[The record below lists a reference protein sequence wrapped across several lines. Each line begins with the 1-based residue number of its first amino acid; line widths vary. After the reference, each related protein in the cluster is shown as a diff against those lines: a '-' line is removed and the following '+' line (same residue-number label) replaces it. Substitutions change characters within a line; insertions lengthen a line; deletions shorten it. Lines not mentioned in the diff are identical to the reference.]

1 VIDDKD
7 ENRLPPEG
15 FRQRGPAPRG
25 TRLLLIRHGECV
37 ANADGLAGGPIGDGG
52 LTALGRRQA
61 MSLARRLEIT
71 KELSSAGAFYTSTLP
86 RAIETGEY
94 MFPVINPDLV
104 VVRDESLCE
113 LSVGEADGLTWAE
126 VQARYVLPNWDKEPG
141 AQNVPGGE
149 SLLGF
154 FERCVDAMGRIVLA
168 HPNQLVVMVV
178 HGGFIEQAMKLYQ
191 GLSGEVR
198 LRPRIENCSMTE
210 IEFYEGEKR
219 LLRYNDLSPIGVA

>member
-1 VIDDKD
+1 MDEKD

-37 ANADGLAGGPIGDGG
+37 ANAVGLAGGPVGDGG
-52 LTALGRRQA
+52 LTDLGIRQA
-61 MSLARRLEIT
+61 TALAGRLAIT
-71 KELSSAGAFYTSTLP
+71 KELSSASAFYTSTLP

-94 MFPVINPDLV
+94 VFPAINPDLV
-104 VVRDESLCE
+104 AVRDESLCE

-126 VQARYVLPNWDKEPG
+126 VQARYVLPNWDETPD
-141 AQNVPGGE
+141 ARNVPGGE

-154 FERCVDAMGRIVLA
+154 YERCVSAMERIVLA
-168 HPNQLVVMVV
+168 HPNQLVVLVV

-191 GLSGEVR
+191 GVGGRVR

-210 IEFYEGEKR
+210 IEFYEGQKR

>member
-7 ENRLPPEG
+7 ESRLPPEG

-37 ANADGLAGGPIGDGG
+37 ANAEGLAGGPIGDGG

-71 KELSSAGAFYTSTLP
+71 NELSSAGAFYTSTLP

-94 MFPVINPDLV
+94 VFPVINPELV
-104 VVRDESLCE
+104 AIRDESLCE

-126 VQARYVLPNWDKEPG
+126 VQDRYVLPNWDKEPG

-154 FERCVDAMGRIVLA
+154 FERCVDAMARIVLA

-219 LLRYNDLSPIGVA
+219 LLRYNDLSPIGVE

>member
-1 VIDDKD
+1 MDEKD

-37 ANADGLAGGPIGDGG
+37 ANAVGLAGGPIGDGG
-52 LTALGRRQA
+52 LTDLGIRQA
-61 MSLARRLEIT
+61 TALAGRLAIT

-94 MFPVINPDLV
+94 VFPAINPDLV
-104 VVRDESLCE
+104 AVRDESLCE

-126 VQARYVLPNWDKEPG
+126 VQARYVLPNWDETPE
-141 AQNVPGGE
+141 ARNVPGGE

-154 FERCVDAMGRIVLA
+154 FERCVSAMERIVLA

-191 GLSGEVR
+191 GVGGSVR

-210 IEFYEGEKR
+210 IEFYEGQKR